1 MHSLSAELAIDTD
14 RLRKVYGDSVAVNAL
29 SLQVVRGEAFGFLG
43 PNGAGKTTSI
53 KMLLSLVEPTD
64 GSARVLGAP
73 LGDREAR
80 RRIGFLP
87 EHFRFHDWLSGEEF
101 LTLHGRLHGLDG
113 AALRRQVGEL
123 LDRVGL
129 TDHGHKALKA
139 YSKGMLQRVGL
150 AQAMIND
157 PHLVVLDEPT
167 SGLDPVGRL
176 LVRDIIRE
184 LRARG
189 TTVFINSHFLS
200 EVEVTCDRVAFL
212 KRGEV
217 IHSGPVRDLDLEAT
231 SVTLRAG
238 NFVPEAV
245 TGLRAFGEV
254 TRRDGDLISLKIP
267 SQKVLPEIT
276 RFLVGQGVDVYEL
289 TPHQPTLEEL
299 FIQIVGTEG
308 EV

>member
-1 MHSLSAELAIDTD
+1 VESLSAELAINTD
-14 RLRKVYGDSVAVNAL
+14 RLRKEYGESVAVSAL
-29 SLQVVRGEAFGFLG
+29 SLKVARGEAFGFLG

-53 KMLLSLVEPTD
+53 KMLLSLVAPTD
-64 GSARVLGAP
+64 GSARVLGAL
-73 LGDREAR
+73 LGDREVR

-101 LTLHGRLHGLDG
+101 LTLHGRLHGRDG
-113 AALRRQVGEL
+113 DSLRLRVGALLE
-123 LDRVGL
+123 RVGL
-129 TDHGHKALKA
+129 AEHAGKPLKA

-157 PHLVVLDEPT
+157 PDLVILDEPT

-176 LVRDIIRE
+176 LVRDVIRE
-184 LRARG
+184 LRGRG

-217 IHSGPVRDLDLEAT
+217 IHTGPVRDLYLEAT

-238 NFVPEAV
+238 NLTPEIV
-245 TGLRAFGEV
+245 IGLEAFGEV
-254 TRRDGDLISLKIP
+254 ARRDGELVTLRINSRASLPKM
-267 SQKVLPEIT
+267 T
-276 RFLVGQGVDVYEL
+276 RFLVDRGADLYEL
-289 TPHQPTLEEL
+289 TPHQPSLEEL

>member
-1 MHSLSAELAIDTD
+1 MSVELAIDTD
-14 RLRKVYGDSVAVNAL
+14 RLRKDYGRFVAVRAL
-29 SLQVVRGEAFGFLG
+29 SLQVRRGEAFGFLG
-43 PNGAGKTTSI
+43 PNGSGKTTSI
-53 KMLLSLVEPTD
+53 KMLLSLVAPTD
-64 GSARVLGAP
+64 GTARVLGAP
-73 LGDREAR
+73 LGDREVR

-113 AALRRQVGEL
+113 GALQRQVGGL
-123 LDRVGL
+123 LERVGL
-129 TDHGHKALKA
+129 TEHGAKALKA
-139 YSKGMLQRVGL
+139 YSKGMLQRIGL
-150 AQAMIND
+150 AQAMINNPD
-157 PHLVVLDEPT
+157 LVVLDEPT

-184 LRARG
+184 LRNRG

-238 NFVPEAV
+238 NLTPEAL
-245 TGLRAFGEV
+245 TGVEAFGEV
-254 TRRDGDLISLKIP
+254 IRRDGDLVSLRIG
-267 SQKVLPEIT
+267 SRESLPELT
-276 RFLVGQGVDVYEL
+276 RFLVARRVDIYEL
-289 TPHQPTLEEL
+289 TPHQPSLEEL

>member
-1 MHSLSAELAIDTD
+1 LAAGLAIDTD
-14 RLRKVYGDSVAVNAL
+14 RLRKVYGDSIAVRAL
-29 SLQVVRGEAFGFLG
+29 SLQVSRGEAFGFLG

-53 KMLLSLVEPTD
+53 KMLLSLVAPSGGT
-64 GSARVLGAP
+64 ARVLGEP
-73 LGDREAR
+73 LGDRETR

-113 AALRRQVGEL
+113 APLRRQVAAL
-123 LDRVGL
+123 LERVGL
-129 TDHGHKALKA
+129 AEHGGKSLKA

-150 AQAMIND
+150 AQAMINNPD
-157 PHLVVLDEPT
+157 LVILDEPT

-176 LVRDIIRE
+176 LVRDVIRE
-184 LRARG
+184 LRDRG

-217 IHSGPVRDLDLEAT
+217 IHAGPVRDLDLEAT

-238 NFVPEAV
+238 RLTAEVIA
-245 TGLRAFGEV
+245 GLEAFGEV
-254 TRRDGDLISLKIP
+254 IRRDGDRVSLRIA
-267 SQKVLPEIT
+267 SQGSLPEMT
-276 RFLVGQGVDVYEL
+276 RFLVERGVDLFEL
-289 TPHQPTLEEL
+289 TPHQPSLEEL